1 MTQTID
7 RTSPVPYYEQLY
19 AILKA
24 RIVDGVYPEGERLP
38 SELELGRDFSLSRA
52 TVRQTLSTLESDGF
66 AHRIP
71 RRGFFASTPR
81 RPSGWFVQD
90 SAGFLESQIRHGRT
104 GIVTEV
110 LSAGSVS
117 PEPRVRDA
125 LSLPAGARAYALER
139 FRSLDGEPALFST
152 NWFPAEVGDGVAKA
166 DAVLD
171 GTASLNG
178 ALRAAGYV
186 AHEARRV
193 VHAVGAPPDVASHL
207 GVGPGHPVLRIRSQS
222 WTADGMCFDYYETWV
237 LTDTVPLEMNAAA
250 ATGTGGTAS

>member
-1 MTQTID
+1 VTQTID

-19 AILKA
+19 AILKG
-24 RIVDGVYPEGERLP
+24 RIVDGEYPEGERLP

-71 RRGFFASTPR
+71 RRGFFAATPR
-81 RPSGWFVQD
+81 QPSGWFVQD

-104 GIVTEV
+104 GIDTEV
-110 LSAGSVS
+110 VSAGIVT

-125 LSLPAGARAYALER
+125 LSLTAGSRAYVLER
-139 FRSLDGEPALFST
+139 VRSLDGDLALFST
-152 NWFPAEVGDGVAKA
+152 NWFPPEVGDEVAKA
-166 DAVLD
+166 HDVLD

-186 AHEARRV
+186 AHEAKRV
-193 VHAVGAPPDVASHL
+193 VHAVGAPPEIAARLEVA
-207 GVGPGHPVLRIRSQS
+207 PGHPLLRIRSQS
-222 WTADGMCFDYYETWV
+222 WAADGRCFDYYETWV
-237 LTDTVPLEMNAAA
+237 LTDTVALEMNAAA
-250 ATGTGGTAS
+250 AAGANGAGS